1 MRQLDKFGADGRL
14 KEGETLEITDNDLAF
29 AELIGDY
36 LMFISIYQWGN
47 KLMEA
52 LEEEVSNSTPRKK
65 SSKLVDMFERLP
77 KTFTKQ
83 DLMPY
88 YNNDNSIRQC
98 ISRFLKSNVIKRM
111 EDGTYMKLVDSIAN
125 IRTY

>member
-52 LEEEVSNSTPRKK
+52 LEEEISNCKPRKN

-83 DLMPY
+83 DLMAY
-88 YNNDNSIRQC
+88 YSNDKSISCC
-98 ISRFLKSNVIKRM
+98 ISRLARSNVIKKM
-111 EDGTYMKLVDSIAN
+111 KDGTYVKLVDSIAN
-125 IRTY
+125 IKTY

>member
-52 LEEEVSNSTPRKK
+52 LEEEISNCKPRKN

-77 KTFTKQ
+77 KSFTKQ
-83 DLMPY
+83 DLMAY
-88 YNNDNSIRQC
+88 YSNDKSISCC
-98 ISRFLKSNVIKRM
+98 ISRFSKANVIKKM

>member
-1 MRQLDKFGADGRL
+1 
-14 KEGETLEITDNDLAF
+14 
-29 AELIGDY
+29 
-36 LMFISIYQWGN
+36 MFISIYQWGN

-83 DLMPY
+83 DLMAFY
-88 YNNDNSIRQC
+88 SNEGSINNC
-98 ISRFLKSNVIKRM
+98 INRFARSNVIKRM
-111 EDGTYMKLVDSIAN
+111 ADGTYVKLVDSIAN